1 MLKFDQYG
9 DGFAF
14 YLPGGKKFLKTY
26 SGCVISFV
34 SLFIIAF
41 YSTVQFMKLIEY
53 GDPSIMVST
62 RDAYFDTDYRFDSK
76 DFKLAFA
83 LTAYDAD
90 QNPLNKPEYG

>member
-1 MLKFDQYG
+1 
-9 DGFAF
+9 
-14 YLPGGKKFLKTY
+14 
-26 SGCVISFV
+26 
-34 SLFIIAF
+34 
-41 YSTVQFMKLIEY
+41 MKLIEY